1 MHEIFG
7 GMLVLVFMILLS
19 GIKIVREHDRLV
31 IFRFGKIIGDRGP
44 GMQLVVPLIDRSLS
58 VDTRITASTTA
69 LIETTTLDNVPVKL
83 SALCR
88 FYIKDAAKAI
98 AKVDDPIAH
107 TVETMHTVLRSTV
120 GEYTAHRISTS
131 ELDLNN
137 VLKRELG
144 RRANGWGVR
153 VKSVEI
159 RELSVYQSAAS
170 AAHKNAHEKEEE
182 EEEEKIDLPTL
193 ITMCS

>member
-7 GMLVLVFMILLS
+7 GMLVLVLMILLS

-44 GMQLVVPLIDRSLS
+44 GMQLVVPLIDRSLI
-58 VDTRITASTTA
+58 VDTRITASVTP
-69 LIETTTLDNVPVKL
+69 LVETTTLDNVPVKL

-107 TVETMHTVLRSTV
+107 TVETMHTVLRSAV
-120 GEYTAHRISTS
+120 SEYTAQRILTS
-131 ELDLNN
+131 EVEVNS
-137 VLKRELG
+137 VLKRELS
-144 RRANGWGVR
+144 RRANSWGVR
-153 VKSVEI
+153 IKSVEI
-159 RELSVYQSAAS
+159 RELTLFT
-170 AAHKNAHEKEEE
+170 
-182 EEEEKIDLPTL
+182 LPR
-193 ITMCS
+193 

>member
-44 GMQLVVPLIDRSLS
+44 GMQLVVPLIDRSLR
-58 VDTRITASTTA
+58 VDTRTTASVTS
-69 LIETTTLDNVPVKL
+69 LVETTTLDNVPVKL

-88 FYIKDAAKAI
+88 FYIKDAAKAV
-98 AKVDDPIAH
+98 AKVDDPSAH
-107 TVETMHTVLRSTV
+107 TVETMHTVLRTTA
-120 GEYTAHRISTS
+120 GAYTAQAILAS
-131 ELDLNN
+131 EAEVNN
-137 VLKRELG
+137 VLKRELS
-144 RRANGWGVR
+144 RRANSWGVR

-159 RELSVYQSAAS
+159 RE
-170 AAHKNAHEKEEE
+170 
-182 EEEEKIDLPTL
+182 ITL
-193 ITMCS
+193 LTVPREMQPEI

>member
-44 GMQLVVPLIDRSLS
+44 GMQLVVPLIDRSLI
-58 VDTRITASTTA
+58 VDTRITASVTP
-69 LIETTTLDNVPVKL
+69 LVETTTSDNVPVKL

-107 TVETMHTVLRSTV
+107 TVETMHTVLRSAV
-120 GEYTAHRISTS
+120 GEYTAQRILTS
-131 ELDLNN
+131 EVEVNSA
-137 VLKRELG
+137 LKRELS
-144 RRANGWGVR
+144 RRANSWGVR
-153 VKSVEI
+153 IKSVEI
-159 RELSVYQSAAS
+159 RELTLFT
-170 AAHKNAHEKEEE
+170 
-182 EEEEKIDLPTL
+182 LPR
-193 ITMCS
+193 

>member
-58 VDTRITASTTA
+58 VDTRITTSVTP
-69 LIETTTLDNVPVKL
+69 LVETTTLDNVPVKL

-88 FYIKDAAKAI
+88 LYIKDPAKAI

-120 GEYTAHRISTS
+120 GAYTAQRMLTS
-131 ELDLNN
+131 EAEVNS
-137 VLKRELG
+137 VLKRELT
-144 RRANGWGVR
+144 RRANSWGVR
-153 VKSVEI
+153 IKSVEI
-159 RELSVYQSAAS
+159 RELTFYQRTNTLDQN
-170 AAHKNAHEKEEE
+170 KEKEV
-182 EEEEKIDLPTL
+182 L
-193 ITMCS
+193 CS